1 MIPLSPTPPASLNYN
16 ITLEYML
23 SCISIQILTG
33 IFLVCFIVQMH
44 IGISE
49 RWTLMR
55 DVLMVG
61 LYDISCKWSLL
72 FFHSCLCTFIPRLIL
87 RVLFLSDVFFGARC
101 NYFII
106 NDHNLFLGYVLHGV
120 KWVIGLPRDYQF
132 SSTVPSLVKRL

>member
-49 RWTLMR
+49 R
-55 DVLMVG
+55 
-61 LYDISCKWSLL
+61 
-72 FFHSCLCTFIPRLIL
+72 
-87 RVLFLSDVFFGARC
+87 
-101 NYFII
+101 
-106 NDHNLFLGYVLHGV
+106 
-120 KWVIGLPRDYQF
+120 
-132 SSTVPSLVKRL
+132 